1 MVLMGSPMRYPRF
14 FIVLFVALGLAAFP
28 AIDASAADADALS
41 DALRQVETLADV
53 SQQATTGADLARR
66 SGAVELLAERVD
78 IDHSEAG
85 RLLDAAMTLA
95 VSVAGAGERSGVLEN
110 PDFDDLFDMILEI
123 VRSSDPQSDQ
133 VFAKADFL
141 TERAIAVA
149 GLLAESERAAMDAL
163 VSTEAVPDDGP
174 VERWRSLVEQ
184 YFAPERI
191 DEALSIIDCESNG
204 DPNARNPRSSA
215 SGLFQFLDR
224 TWAHCSEQAGF
235 PGESPFS
242 PEANIAAAA
251 WLVEYSLDVGDS
263 PWAHWTCRP

>member
-1 MVLMGSPMRYPRF
+1 MFLMGFPMRYPRF
-14 FIVLFVALGLAAFP
+14 FIVLFVALGLAGFP
-28 AIDASAADADALS
+28 AIGASAADADALS
-41 DALRQVETLADV
+41 DALRQVETLSDI
-53 SQQATTGADLARR
+53 SQQTATDADLARR
-66 SGAVELLAERVD
+66 GGAVELLAERVD
-78 IDHSEAG
+78 LDHNEAG
-85 RLLDAAMTLA
+85 RLLDAMVSLA
-95 VSVAGAGERSGVLEN
+95 ASVTGAGERSGVLES
-110 PDFDDLFDMILEI
+110 PDIDALFDAILEF

-141 TERAIAVA
+141 TERAIAA
-149 GLLAESERAAMDAL
+149 AELLAESERAVMDAL
-163 VSTEAVPDDGP
+163 VSTQAGTGDGP

-184 YFAPERI
+184 YFAPELI

-224 TWAHCSEQAGF
+224 TWAHSSEQAGF
-235 PGESPFS
+235 QGESPFS

-251 WLVEYSLDVGDS
+251 WLVEYSLGVGDA